1 MESFMEASK
10 ENMRTKIRWTL
21 WLLLTTL
28 CLGGC
33 SLITGQSTKKRE
45 MIQIAESEK
54 MKVAIENMLTKLD
67 SKALTPEG
75 KIKSYKIS
83 KDDLD
88 YNPMGGILVKI
99 VINNDEKLVLSTTIQ
114 ENATTKKYEE
124 TYFGETEELSD
135 LLTSNHSGKHP

>member
-1 MESFMEASK
+1 MNKRYSLVVIM
-10 ENMRTKIRWTL
+10 I
-21 WLLLTTL
+21 LLSLL
-28 CLGGC
+28 LGGC
-33 SLITGQSTKKRE
+33 SLMTDQSTEKQE
-45 MIQIAESEK
+45 MIQIAESQK

-88 YNPMGGILVKI
+88 YNPMGWILVKI

-114 ENATTKKYEE
+114 EDATTKKYEE
-124 TYFGETEELSD
+124 TYFGETEELSA
-135 LLTSNHSGKHP
+135 LLTSNHSGQHP